1 MDSVPHNK
9 IFDASKILRPS
20 RAFENVS
27 KSIQHTHIQLERSP
41 QHQRA
46 SYAGR
51 FSDGEPMEDI
61 MDRSLDHNFVK
72 IQRKKRKA
80 GAREKHAPIINT
92 NTDLDDFLAKISAF
106 PLQIQV
112 EILKEQ
118 MFSTN

>member
-9 IFDASKILRPS
+9 IFDASKILLPS

-27 KSIQHTHIQLERSP
+27 KSIQLEKSP
-41 QHQRA
+41 QH
-46 SYAGR
+46 AGL
-51 FSDGEPMEDI
+51 FSDGEPLEDV

-80 GAREKHAPIINT
+80 GAREKHAPTTNT

-118 MFSTN
+118 MFFTN